1 MWCGVSHEHKHELTR
16 VFRRGAV
23 EPAAKSGAKS
33 PVQPGVHADQHGYA
47 PSHRHG
53 DGHEDGFAKSPVST
67 GFFRNADRH
76 SQPSQGPA
84 SPDRLLANCR
94 GHHPHLR
101 LQATEGAV
109 RGALERLGARGFL
122 VRSRAAAGRA
132 QGNRYAFSAD
142 PCPHIMPPDFTESG
156 MEASMEP
163 DAPSNQKGTS
173 SFLTEETDRK
183 NLSVFSGE
191 KDSRNVILQLESLTE
206 EDISFHWPNLAK
218 AGFGTCQLRQILAR
232 LSQVGI
238 GAENLAQGLTYAEWE
253 LEHGTMRD
261 KNGESVTHPLNWV
274 FSSLARTGY
283 YRRPQGYIS
292 PQEQAEIDAAEEDE
306 RLKKARD
313 ARKKSAFEAW
323 CAGLSPE
330 EKNAIVAPGNRAF
343 PMPEDTVLRQHF
355 FHKVWPDILK
365 QSPYPDAEKQGQ
377 NMTPSQ
383 EAS

>member
-1 MWCGVSHEHKHELTR
+1 MHTGTNS
-16 VFRRGAV
+16 
-23 EPAAKSGAKS
+23 PAY
-33 PVQPGVHADQHGYA
+33 PGMALW
-47 PSHRHG
+47 
-53 DGHEDGFAKSPVST
+53 
-67 GFFRNADRH
+67 
-76 SQPSQGPA
+76 SQARGPA
-84 SPDRLLANCR
+84 RNRPCSRACTQTGTETPTRTGTEAATKTALRKARCPLGFSEMQIAILSLLKGRPPLIAYWQIAEAITLAY
-94 GHHPHLR
+94 GI
-101 LQATEGAV
+101 QATEGAV

-142 PCPHIMPPDFTESG
+142 PCPHIMPPDFTESD

-163 DAPSNQKGTS
+163 DVPSCQKVAP
-173 SFLTEETDRK
+173 SFLTEKTDRK

-191 KDSRNVILQLESLTE
+191 KDSGNVILQLESLTE
-206 EDISFHWPNLAK
+206 EDVSFHWPNLAK
-218 AGFGTCQLRQILAR
+218 AGFGTCQIRQILAR
-232 LSQVGI
+232 LFQVGI
-238 GAENLAQGLTYAEWE
+238 GAGNLAQGLTYAEWE

-261 KNGESVTHPLNWV
+261 KNGEPVTHPLNWV

-292 PQEQAEIDAAEEDE
+292 PQEQAEIDAAEENE
-306 RLKKARD
+306 HLKKARD

-323 CAGLSPE
+323 CAGLSPQ

-343 PMPEDTVLRQHF
+343 PMPEDTALRQHF

-365 QSPYPDAEKQGQ
+365 QGPYSDAEKQGQ
-377 NMTPSQ
+377 NMTTSQ